1 MLKIFV
7 AVFAVSFCLAQL
19 SDQMTIYS
27 DRDADEDNDWNK
39 FKVNEYFHFPFAL
52 LVLKQGFLF
61 FHQPIEWNP

>member
-27 DRDADEDNDWNK
+27 DRDADEDNDWEK
-39 FKVNEYFHFPFAL
+39 FKVNDYFL
-52 LVLKQGFLF
+52 
-61 FHQPIEWNP
+61 